1 MVLFTGIAWVFGYS
15 VSSFADSMAM
25 LGTMTAGGT
34 IGNMSNY
41 NEQKEHAAC
50 IKKQAAALNKKV
62 KEFKDLW
69 DNLCC
74 KELAALQTIQGEL
87 QEKQM
92 DLVALGAD
100 MKISISAYKYA
111 KKKQLTV
118 SVVVISLVFI
128 LFLIKYYS
136 SKSYDSYILKNI
148 SEMHKKYKIGPK

>member
-1 MVLFTGIAWVFGYS
+1 
-15 VSSFADSMAM
+15 
-25 LGTMTAGGT
+25 
-34 IGNMSNY
+34 
-41 NEQKEHAAC
+41 
-50 IKKQAAALNKKV
+50 
-62 KEFKDLW
+62 
-69 DNLCC
+69 
-74 KELAALQTIQGEL
+74 
-87 QEKQM
+87 
-92 DLVALGAD
+92 